1 MFVRMFVMRLKARAV
16 TTKID
21 TNSHKS
27 AVDHRERETSSLSY
41 QKALKFNVDLTA
53 EVNRAGDGRRVSD
66 PVGDEIHQ
74 GIRGGHYGTPG
85 TVARRVPVPR
95 SQLHR
100 LVADCIELVDGR
112 LRLAGKAS
120 ETLRSSSYLPSSSG
134 WHG

>member
-1 MFVRMFVMRLKARAV
+1 MFVRMFAMRLKARAV

-41 QKALKFNVDLTA
+41 QKALIFNVDLTA

-74 GIRGGHYGTPG
+74 GIRGGHYGVHQARSHDEFRSPDLNF
-85 TVARRVPVPR
+85 TVWSPTA
-95 SQLHR
+95 L
-100 LVADCIELVDGR
+100 
-112 LRLAGKAS
+112 
-120 ETLRSSSYLPSSSG
+120 SS
-134 WHG
+134 